1 MQEVNLFGIFT
12 SILNSINIQ
21 YFVTGSVAAIV
32 YGEPRLTYDI
42 DVVIHIDEHDLD
54 KFVSAF
60 DPSTFYC
67 PPKEI
72 IRAEMNRTMR
82 GHFHVIHHE
91 AGFKADIF
99 LAGKEDLQWWSMNNI
114 RKIEMSGM
122 VICVAP
128 PEYVIIKKL
137 EYYKEGRSPK
147 HLSDIDAILSYSRES
162 INIEFLNGKILELG
176 LDDAAKNILEQ
187 LSGK

>member
-1 MQEVNLFGIFT
+1 
-12 SILNSINIQ
+12 
-21 YFVTGSVAAIV
+21 
-32 YGEPRLTYDI
+32 
-42 DVVIHIDEHDLD
+42 
-54 KFVSAF
+54 
-60 DPSTFYC
+60 
-67 PPKEI
+67 
-72 IRAEMNRTMR
+72 
-82 GHFHVIHHE
+82 
-91 AGFKADIF
+91 
-99 LAGKEDLQWWSMNNI
+99 
-114 RKIEMSGM
+114 M